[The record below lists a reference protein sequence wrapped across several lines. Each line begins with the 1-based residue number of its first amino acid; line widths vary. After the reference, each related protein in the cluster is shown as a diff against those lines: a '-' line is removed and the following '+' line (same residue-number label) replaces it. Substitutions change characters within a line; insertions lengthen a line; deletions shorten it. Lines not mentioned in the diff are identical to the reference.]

1 MRWMIYGANGYTGE
15 LIARNARGQGLKP
28 ILAGRREAKVAPLAE
43 QEGLEYRVFSLDD
56 PDTLADELAD
66 VDLVLH
72 CAGPFS
78 RTSRAMLEGC
88 LKARTHYLDI
98 TGEVA
103 VFEHVF
109 AQAARVEQAGIIA
122 CPGVGFD
129 VIPTDCVA
137 ARLKEALP
145 DARELSLGFSTRSGL
160 SPGTAKTLVEGLA
173 DGGRA
178 LLRRLDKM
186 SRPVTGGGRDSTPYT
201 CWTAPSFTAHHGM
214 CVSAACFYADATFLV
229 EGARSAK
236 AASAR
241 A

>member
-160 SPGTAKTLVEGLA
+160 SPGTAKTYKSISSYIIAPLNGNLFYSICHILNGNPQKSCSNIFRSNA
-173 DGGRA
+173 NFIRKF
-178 LLRRLDKM
+178 LKFSM
-186 SRPVTGGGRDSTPYT
+186 NNPYI
-201 CWTAPSFTAHHGM
+201 
-214 CVSAACFYADATFLV
+214 
-229 EGARSAK
+229 
-236 AASAR
+236 
-241 A
+241 

>member
-178 LLRRLDKM
+178 
-186 SRPVTGGGRDSTPYT
+186 V
-201 CWTAPSFTAHHGM
+201 AQ
-214 CVSAACFYADATFLV
+214 AA
-229 EGARSAK
+229 ARHP
-236 AASAR
+236 
-241 A
+241 